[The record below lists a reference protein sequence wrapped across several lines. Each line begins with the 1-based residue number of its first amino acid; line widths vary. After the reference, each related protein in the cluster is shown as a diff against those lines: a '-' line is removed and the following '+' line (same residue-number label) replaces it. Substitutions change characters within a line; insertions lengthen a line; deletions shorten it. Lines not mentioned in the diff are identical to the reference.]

1 MRIGVLASG
10 HGSNF
15 RALVDARDRGV
26 LAPAELG
33 LLVANRPGAPAL
45 EHARAA
51 GLPAV
56 LIDHETYPDRQAF
69 ERAMVDQLRAHD
81 IGAVVLAGFM
91 RVLTETFL
99 SAFPRR
105 IINTHPSLL
114 PAFPGLAAPDQ
125 AIRHGVKLSGCT
137 IHFVETG
144 VDSGPIIAQRA
155 VEVLPD
161 DDADSLHARIQQQ
174 EHVLLPEVT
183 ALLAAGR
190 LVCDGR
196 RVRIS

>member
-10 HGSNF
+10 RGSNL

-33 LLVANRPGAPAL
+33 LVVANRPDAPAL

-56 LIDHETYPDRQAF
+56 LIEHAAYTDRRSF
-69 ERAMVDQLRAHD
+69 ERAMLDELRAH
-81 IGAVVLAGFM
+81 GVEAVVLAGFM

-114 PAFPGLAAPDQ
+114 PAFPGLAAPAQ
-125 AIRHGVKLSGCT
+125 AIQHGVKVSGCT

-144 VDSGPIIAQRA
+144 VDCGPIIAQRA
-155 VEVLPD
+155 IEVRPD
-161 DDADSLHARIQQQ
+161 DDAASLHARIQQL

-190 LVCDGR
+190 LVCEGR
-196 RVRIS
+196 SVRIA